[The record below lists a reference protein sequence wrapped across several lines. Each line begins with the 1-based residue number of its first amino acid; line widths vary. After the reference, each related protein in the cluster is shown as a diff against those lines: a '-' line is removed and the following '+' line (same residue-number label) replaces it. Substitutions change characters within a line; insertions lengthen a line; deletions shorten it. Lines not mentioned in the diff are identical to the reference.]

1 MLVSWGRQPWPSRGS
16 TKLNLEAASDDD
28 VGELFIVFG
37 RERLGG
43 IISKRRENTTD
54 WSSQTRAGGNGKGR
68 ERDAVAL
75 QGRR

>member
-1 MLVSWGRQPWPSRGS
+1 MLVSWGRQQWPSRGS

-54 WSSQTRAGGNGKGR
+54 WSSQTRAGGNGKER